1 MGYTPYAI
9 FDMDGTLL
17 DSTGMWDLVADR
29 VLARWGM
36 RFPRADRLDNMV
48 LTIQGTAAYYVE
60 HYGLPADPGQ
70 VAELIRA
77 EAKRAYTGG
86 EASLK
91 PGADRVIRALS
102 DAGVRLCVASGTDKP
117 LVDAALAHFGLLDR
131 FEFTLSCQTPQ
142 GKQSPEV
149 YLRAL
154 HAFGD
159 PEPGQVTVFEDSPT
173 ALATAR
179 SLGVRTVAVWDAF
192 TADSW
197 ADMPAY
203 ADDLCENWPAW
214 LARAASIQ
222 EECTI

>member
-1 MGYTPYAI
+1 MRCTPYAI

-36 RFPRADRLDNMV
+36 RFPRADRQDNLV
-48 LTIQGTAAYYVE
+48 LTIEGTAAYYVE
-60 HYGLPADPGQ
+60 HYALPATAAQ
-70 VAELIRA
+70 VAELIRT
-77 EAKRAYTGG
+77 EARRAYTSG
-86 EASLK
+86 EAVLK
-91 PGADRVIRALS
+91 PGADRVVQALA

-117 LVDAALAHFGLLDR
+117 LVDAALAHLGLLDR
-131 FEFTLSCQTPQ
+131 FEFTLSCQTPG

-154 HAFGD
+154 DAFGS

-179 SLGVRTVAVWDAF
+179 RLGVRTVAVRDAF
-192 TADSW
+192 TADAW
-197 ADMPAY
+197 PGIGAFADE
-203 ADDLCENWPAW
+203 LCESWPAW
-214 LARAASIQ
+214 LARATSIQ
-222 EECTI
+222 EE